1 MVRKPKSELSIAN
14 VAAIL
19 VTVASLFAAVSWIS
33 SGKAGGEASDRKTTA
48 LGFMML
54 RLESSTE
61 ASTAR
66 VQAQTYLTQAGMYF
80 AEADATDNE
89 DLRGYLDNLGYMSL
103 SLSNFYLSMA
113 ENAENRAQSYY
124 DNYAGALDVA
134 SELDRDEDYRVT
146 GALLFNMSAIVAS
159 CGVIL
164 KRREILYVYAPIF
177 ALGVGYFALSLF

>member
-1 MVRKPKSELSIAN
+1 MAERSNITSI
-14 VAAIL
+14 AAIL

-33 SGKAGGEASDRKTTA
+33 SSKAGSDASDLKTAA
-48 LGFMML
+48 LGFMIL

-80 AEADATDNE
+80 TEADATDNE
-89 DLRGYLDNLGYMSL
+89 NLKQYLDNLGYTSL
-103 SLSNFYLSMA
+103 LLSDFHLSVA
-113 ENAENRAQSYY
+113 ENAENRAESYY
-124 DNYAGALDVA
+124 DNYTGALSA
-134 SELDRDEDYRVT
+134 SNAFSKTEDYRST

-164 KRREILYVYAPIF
+164 KRREILYVFIPIF
-177 ALGVGYFALSLF
+177 VLGTSYLLLSLF

>member
-1 MVRKPKSELSIAN
+1 MVKKSKSELSIAN

-33 SGKAGGEASDRKTTA
+33 SGKAGGEASDLKTAA

-54 RLESSTE
+54 RLEAATE

-66 VQAQTYLTQAGMYF
+66 VEQQTYFTQALMYYAY
-80 AEADATDNE
+80 AEAATDNNTKSSLE
-89 DLRGYLDNLGYMSL
+89 NLGDTS
-103 SLSNFYLSMA
+103 YLQSIFKGEAA
-113 ENAENRAQSYY
+113 ENAENRAQKYY
-124 DNYAGALDVA
+124 DAYEETLDASNALD
-134 SELDRDEDYRVT
+134 RTEDYRVT

-164 KRREILYVYAPIF
+164 KRRELLYVYAPIF
-177 ALGVGYFALSLF
+177 ALGLGYFALSLF